1 MSESE
6 SDKAVDHDTKPKETT
21 VFRGKI
27 GEVVHIEQ
35 KDGRVFEQFRR
46 PPGTR
51 LITISPD
58 NRVLVSRE
66 YRHETGTVDLRL
78 PGGKV
83 CDTLEEYDA
92 LRNSGADMV
101 EQAKLGMTKEAGEE
115 AGLDIHDP
123 KLVTVANAGATVDWD
138 LYYWEVHDYTERSE
152 GQDLEEGEDITTQW
166 MTPAELREAIE
177 NGQMQEWRSVGVLLA
192 MVLPKLES

>member
-1 MSESE
+1 MSETE
-6 SDKAVDHDTKPKETT
+6 ADKAIDHTTKPKETT
-21 VFRGKI
+21 VFRGRI
-27 GEVVHIEQ
+27 GEVIHIEQ
-35 KDGRVFEQFRR
+35 QDGRVFEQFRR

-51 LITISPD
+51 LIAISPD

-66 YRHETGTVDLRL
+66 YRHETNTVDLRL

-92 LRNSGADMV
+92 LRNSGANMV

-138 LYYWEVHDYTERSE
+138 LYYWEVHDYTERAE

-166 MTPAELREAIE
+166 MAPAELREAIE

-192 MVLPKLES
+192 KVLPRLES